1 MSSPV
6 TLNSEPFKR
15 ADTSPPLTVEFD
27 RPMRTPVVIFFAS
40 ALGWLLLASLLLL
53 VATAQ
58 QYAPHAW
65 WTGGKVPWLT
75 FGRTYPAALNL
86 LVYGWCSMAGIGA
99 AVWILGRLTASVE
112 RAGSLP
118 IYAGL
123 IWDIGLFCGLL
134 SILSGGGRGRQL
146 LDINPYAGFSIF
158 LALAIM
164 SLWVLRLHRRRR
176 STYVAHWYI
185 VAAFFWFAWAYLTA
199 NLLLNVLQTS
209 GTGQAAI
216 QWWYVNV
223 VRDLWMTPLALG
235 IAFYFLPK
243 LVGRPLHSYR
253 LALNSFWGLAIL
265 GGWTGM
271 TNILAGPLPAWMM
284 TAGIVATVLMVLPIA
299 AVAANFHY
307 TLGDQFEALSSN
319 LVLRFIVIGTM
330 IYTATGVW
338 EAITAF
344 RTINRIT
351 EFTMMGSLPML
362 LTIFGFVGLTLFGA
376 IYYIVP
382 RLLLRKWLSVEAIRL
397 HFWITVVGLGL
408 LAVSTF
414 MGGVIQGFGLNDA
427 KIEFNAVTDLA
438 GPFYLFRFVAV
449 LVLLVANMIA
459 AWSFLIILL
468 GPPIPLVEPV
478 SREPESSEP
487 APEPLSQEVGV
498 A

>member
-1 MSSPV
+1 MSSPAILNAEPLNRDT
-6 TLNSEPFKR
+6 TLPPR
-15 ADTSPPLTVEFD
+15 TSDFD
-27 RPMRTPVVIFFAS
+27 RPVRTPVLIFFGS

-53 VATAQ
+53 VASAQ
-58 QYAPHAW
+58 QFAPHAW
-65 WTGGKVPWLT
+65 WTGSQVPWLT
-75 FGRTYPAALNL
+75 FGRAYPAALNL

-99 AVWILGRLTASVE
+99 AVWILGRLSTSVE
-112 RAGSLP
+112 PAGPLP

-123 IWDIGLFCGLL
+123 IWNLGLFCGLISL
-134 SILSGGGRGRQL
+134 LSGGGRGRLL

-164 SLWVLRLHRRRR
+164 SLWVLRLYWRRRN
-176 STYVAHWYI
+176 TYIAHWYL
-185 VAAFFWFAWAYLTA
+185 VAAFFWFSWAYLTG
-199 NLLLNVLQTS
+199 NLLLNVSQAS
-209 GTGQAAI
+209 GVAQPAI
-216 QWWYVNV
+216 HWWYVNV
-223 VRDLWMTPLALG
+223 VRDLWLTPVALG

-284 TAGIVATVLMVLPIA
+284 TSGIVSTVLMVLPIA
-299 AVAANFHY
+299 AVAANFHS
-307 TLGDQFEALSSN
+307 TLGDHFEALSWN

-344 RTINRIT
+344 RTINRVT
-351 EFTMMGSLPML
+351 EFTMAGSLPML

-382 RLLLRKWLSVEAIRL
+382 RLLLRKWLSRAAIQF
-397 HFWITVVGLGL
+397 HFWLTVVGLGL

-427 KIEFNAVTDLA
+427 KIEFNAITDLA

-449 LVLLVANMIA
+449 LVLLAANAIA
-459 AWSFLIILL
+459 IWSFLIILL
-468 GPPIPLVEPV
+468 GPAIPLVEPV
-478 SREPESSEP
+478 SAEAEPSEP